1 MVFNYHDMV
10 VALKAALHYTPVSIL
25 ISIVPMFVG
34 LLCGTLIALVRI
46 YRIRFLAK
54 GCQIFVTICK
64 GIPLILVLLIFRYVF
79 SMGFEALSNTLHL
92 GFGAKDVPPI
102 FLVFLAMCLFATVN
116 ISEIVRGALGSVEKG
131 QFEAAYSIGLTRRQA
146 LRRIILPQAFPVAV
160 PMLCSSLIG
169 LFKGSSLAF
178 VLSVTD
184 LLNGALI
191 TATGNYAFLE
201 AYVAAAMVYWA
212 VCILIERFSMHLE
225 KKLRAHIRVGLM

>member
-79 SMGFEALSNTLHL
+79 SMGFEA
-92 GFGAKDVPPI
+92 
-102 FLVFLAMCLFATVN
+102 
-116 ISEIVRGALGSVEKG
+116 
-131 QFEAAYSIGLTRRQA
+131 
-146 LRRIILPQAFPVAV
+146 
-160 PMLCSSLIG
+160 
-169 LFKGSSLAF
+169 
-178 VLSVTD
+178 
-184 LLNGALI
+184 
-191 TATGNYAFLE
+191 
-201 AYVAAAMVYWA
+201 YVAAAMVYWA